1 MSKLLIF
8 AIIFIT
14 IALCGYTWSIFRM
27 RRLGSLPMKTLVTI
41 VISWC
46 CDFTGTLLFYIM
58 GRTTPQKAYESSP
71 MFIFHT
77 WLGYLAL
84 ILMLILVI
92 FVLRAYNKDKNN
104 LPRPMLNYAVV
115 AWIIWVID
123 YLTGMMVH

>member
-1 MSKLLIF
+1 MSTLLIF

-27 RRLGSLPMKTLVTI
+27 RRFKILSLKTLVTVI
-41 VISWC
+41 ISWC

-58 GRTTPQKAYESSP
+58 GRTTPQKPYESSP

-84 ILMLILVI
+84 VLMLIVVI
-92 FVLRAYNKDKNN
+92 LTMWAYNHSKDK
-104 LPRPMLNYAVV
+104 LPRPMLNYALV
-115 AWIIWVID
+115 AWIVWVID

>member
-1 MSKLLIF
+1 MSTLLIF

-14 IALCGYTWSIFRM
+14 LALCGYTWSIFRM
-27 RRLGSLPMKTLVTI
+27 RRLGSLPMRTLVTI
-41 VISWC
+41 LISWC

-58 GRTTPQKAYESSP
+58 GQTTPQKAYESSP

-92 FVLRAYNKDKNN
+92 MAIRSYRKQLT
-104 LPRPMLNYAVV
+104 RPMMNYALI
-115 AWIIWVID
+115 AWIVWVID